1 MDGIKAL
8 MDSLRAALAWIKNL
22 LDWLPDQVVALLILA
37 IAVLIALALH
47 QWARKLMR
55 RAFAGRY
62 PFLFSTFTQTLGVTR
77 LAMVILAMIIAIPVA
92 PLPPE
97 TAAWLA
103 RLMAVAVIGL
113 VGWAAIITL
122 HIAAELYLRR
132 FRLDVDDN
140 LLARKHNTQVRV
152 LARTIDVLLVML
164 TLSAA
169 LMTFPAVRQYGLSLF
184 ASAGVAGIVAG
195 LAARPVLSNLMAGVQ
210 LAMTQPIRLYD
221 AVMVENELG
230 TIEEITST
238 YVVVKLWDLRR
249 MIVPLTY
256 FIEKPFQN
264 WTREGSALIGS
275 VMIYVDYRAPVGAI
289 REKFNE
295 ILKQSDKWDGKIA
308 ALQVTDFKEGSM
320 ELRCLMS
327 AHSGGQTFDL
337 RCEVRE
343 KLIDFLQKEYPAAL
357 PHSRQIS
364 FKDNGD
370 STDGGRKQKRKA
382 RSR

>member
-1 MDGIKAL
+1 
-8 MDSLRAALAWIKNL
+8 MDSLRAALTWIKDL
-22 LDWLPDQVVALLILA
+22 LNWLPEPVVALRILGIAVLLALALHRWASKLVRRTIAGRYPFIFSVFTQTRGLTKAALLILA
-37 IAVLIALALH
+37 MML
-47 QWARKLMR
+47 
-55 RAFAGRY
+55 
-62 PFLFSTFTQTLGVTR
+62 
-77 LAMVILAMIIAIPVA
+77 AIPVA

-97 TAAWLA
+97 TAQLLA
-103 RLMAVAVIGL
+103 RLLAVAVIGL
-113 VGWAAIITL
+113 IGWAAIIAL
-122 HIAAELYLRR
+122 HIAAGLYLRR
-132 FRLDVDDN
+132 FRLDIDDN

-152 LARTIDVLLVML
+152 LSRTIDVLLVML

-169 LMTFPAVRQYGLSLF
+169 LRTFPAVRQYGVSLV

-221 AVMVENELG
+221 AVIVENEYG

-264 WTREGSALIGS
+264 WTRENSSLIGN
-275 VMIYVDYRAPVGAI
+275 VMMYLDYAAPVEVI
-289 REKFNE
+289 RAKFNE
-295 ILKQSDKWDGKIA
+295 ILKQSDKWDGRTA

-327 AHSGGQTFDL
+327 ARSASQTFDL

-343 KLIDFLQKEYPAAL
+343 KLIAFLQSEHPEAL

-364 FKDNGD
+364 RREAGRGADEMS
-370 STDGGRKQKRKA
+370 STTEEARKRIRPA
-382 RSR
+382 

>member
-1 MDGIKAL
+1 ME
-8 MDSLRAALAWIKNL
+8 SLRAALTWIKDL
-22 LDWLPDQVVALLILA
+22 LTWLPDSVVALLILA
-37 IAVLIALALH
+37 IAVLVALALH
-47 QWARKLMR
+47 RWARKLVR
-55 RAFAGRY
+55 STLAGRY
-62 PFLFSTFTQTLGVTR
+62 PYIFSTFTQTRGLSR
-77 LAMVILAMIIAIPVA
+77 LALLILAMIIAIPVA

-97 TAAWLA
+97 TAALLA

-113 VGWAAIITL
+113 IGWGAIIAL
-122 HIAAELYLRR
+122 HIAADLYLRR

-152 LARTIDVLLVML
+152 LQRTIDVLLAII

-169 LMTFPAVRQYGLSLF
+169 LMTFPAVRQYGISLF

-221 AVMVENELG
+221 AVTVENEHG

-238 YVVVKLWDLRR
+238 YVVVKLWDWRR
-249 MIVPLTY
+249 LIVPLTY

-264 WTREGSALIGS
+264 WTREGSALIGT
-275 VMIYVDYRAPVGAI
+275 VMIYVDYRAPVELI
-289 REKFNE
+289 RAKFND
-295 ILKQSDKWDGKIA
+295 ILKESNRWDGNVA

-327 AHSGGQTFDL
+327 ARSAGTVFDL

-343 KLIDFLQKEYPAAL
+343 KLIDFLQREHPEAL
-357 PHSRQIS
+357 PRTRQIS
-364 FKDNGD
+364 VGSNG
-370 STDGGRKQKRKA
+370 TAGETGEARKPKTKRRTK
-382 RSR
+382 